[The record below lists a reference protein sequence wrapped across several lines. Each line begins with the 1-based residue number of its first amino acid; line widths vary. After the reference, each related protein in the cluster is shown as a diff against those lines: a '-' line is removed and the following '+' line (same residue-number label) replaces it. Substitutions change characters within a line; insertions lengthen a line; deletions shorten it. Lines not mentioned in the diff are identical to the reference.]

1 MTEPTPR
8 PVTARWVK
16 VLLALSLALNLAILG
31 VVGGAF
37 LRDGPR
43 QRDMPGDLSFGA
55 FNEALS
61 REDRREL
68 RRAFMD
74 RADEFRSGRVA
85 AKAEFAALLTALR
98 AEPFDPA
105 ALQAAL
111 QDIESRNAGRL
122 AIGREL
128 VEGRIVALTAEERL
142 AFADRLEAA
151 LSRGRQRSGD

>member
-1 MTEPTPR
+1 MTEPTTR
-8 PVTARWVK
+8 PATARWVK

-31 VVGGAF
+31 MVGGAF

-43 QRDMPGDLSFGA
+43 QRDMPRDLSFGA

-74 RADEFRSGRVA
+74 RADEFRTGRA
-85 AKAEFAALLTALR
+85 AAQAEFAALLTALR
-98 AEPFDPA
+98 ADPFDPA
-105 ALQAAL
+105 VLKTALQS
-111 QDIESRNAGRL
+111 IERRNADRL

-128 VEGRIVALTAEERL
+128 VEGRIVALTTAQRL
-142 AFADRLEAA
+142 AFADRLEAS
-151 LSRGRQRSGD
+151 LTRKRP